1 PTLIHDLE
9 RVTVDVKEAW
19 SKTAGK
25 TKLAWR
31 ASATG
36 AVNVADALS
45 FVCAPLAARWD
56 MAADRRNK
64 LRTPENLK
72 ALMDAQKAHNS
83 ARALAARAKSERT
96 RARAGSR
103 NPLATAR
110 RAARVADKAAR
121 KGRDE
126 TRSALKAAR
135 LNYPSTLGASAIR
148 WHAAHALP
156 TAGLSYAWSSSADWT
171 TWPTL
176 TSAAVVAANV
186 TGLWLGRRSVA
197 VTVDDDGLTADE
209 RGLMERLDPAH
220 WVEHAGDRGLAGT
233 VTTPPQ
239 MTPAG
244 IVCGVRLDGKWT
256 VSEFKGKEESIRAVL
271 GMKTET
277 RMEIGKGSQ
286 GDWARIVVRTRSAS
300 DGMSMLWTPE
310 HTALGVDEVTGDLV
324 DIPLKPGVHVLLAG
338 ITGMGKSVSWR
349 GLFLKAMA
357 DPEWTAVVLDP
368 KRQEAIGVQHAVRAV
383 GQEPNREQRMADI
396 YGLILELTREMHRRQ
411 GIATSATWTPDGK
424 PENRFLLVIVD
435 EGAAIIRMA
444 KEPRYKDVLDLLDE
458 LWGEARAAG
467 FQFVWATQNPTKQ
480 GGIPALVKDN
490 MSVRISLTTGAG
502 EHERAV
508 FGENAQAT
516 GWAPSTLGGIPG
528 RAMIQDGKRR
538 PDPVRMWNVP
548 NDVMASLPKA
558 EPWRS
563 PAGTPVPGPDGG
575 KNGKRLAL
583 VKTAA
588 EEVPAPRA
596 EEAAAAPAGA
606 PTNRDRVL
614 DAVRSAAGPLA
625 QKDIAE
631 ATGIDKGAVSR
642 AVTALVKAGEIAK
655 TKAGIVIAGKEA
667 SA

>member
-1 PTLIHDLE
+1 MN
-9 RVTVDVKEAW
+9 EAW
-19 SKTAGK
+19 SKTAESTK
-25 TKLAWR
+25 SARVKLAER
-31 ASATG
+31 
-36 AVNVADALS
+36 AVNLADALS
-45 FVCAPLAARWD
+45 PACAPLAARWD
-56 MAADRRNK
+56 AAADRRDK

-72 ALMDAQKAHNS
+72 KLMDAQKAHNS
-83 ARALAARAKSERT
+83 ARSLAARAKSERT
-96 RARAGSR
+96 RARAGSK

-110 RAARVADKAAR
+110 RAARTADKAAR
-121 KGRDE
+121 KGRDKA
-126 TRSALKAAR
+126 RADLKAAQAD
-135 LNYPSTLGASAIR
+135 YPSTLTSVAVR
-148 WHAAHALP
+148 WHAVHALP
-156 TAGLSYAWSSSADWT
+156 TTALSYAWSTSADWT

-186 TGLWLGRRSVA
+186 TGLWLGRRA
-197 VTVDDDGLTADE
+197 VTLTVDDEGLTAE
-209 RGLMERLDPAH
+209 EKALMERLDPAY
-220 WVEHAGDRGLAGT
+220 WVQHADERGLAGT

-244 IVCGVRLDGKWT
+244 IVCGVRLDGKWS
-256 VSEFKGKEESIRAVL
+256 VPKLKAEADAVRALL

-300 DGMSMLWTPE
+300 DGMSMFWTPE
-310 HTALGVDEVTGDLV
+310 HTALGVDEVTGELV
-324 DIPLKPGVHVLLAG
+324 DIPLKPGVHILLAG

-349 GLFLKAMA
+349 GHFMKAMA
-357 DPEWTAVVLDP
+357 DPKWTAVVLDP

-396 YGLILELTREMHRRQ
+396 YALILELTKEMHRRQ
-411 GIATSATWTPDGK
+411 GVATSADWTPDGK

-444 KEPRYKDVLDLLDE
+444 NDKRYKDVLDLLDE

-467 FQFVWATQNPTKQ
+467 FQFIWATQNPTKQ

-516 GWAPSTLGGIPG
+516 GWAPSTLGSIPG
-528 RAMIQDGKRR
+528 RALIQDGKRR
-538 PDPVRMWNVP
+538 PDPVRMWNVT
-548 NDVMASLPKA
+548 NDVMAALPKA
-558 EPWRS
+558 DPWRS
-563 PAGTPVPGPDGG
+563 PVGTPVPGPDDG
-575 KNGKRLAL
+575 KGGKRLVL
-583 VKTAA
+583 VKAAA
-588 EEVPAPRA
+588 EEVPAPRT
-596 EEAAAAPAGA
+596 EEVAAAPAGA

-614 DAVRSAAGPLA
+614 DVIRRAPGPIS
-625 QKDIAE
+625 QKGIAE
-631 ATGIDKGAVSR
+631 RSGVDKGGVSR
-642 AVTALVKAGEIAK
+642 AVKALVKSGDVAKLDDGQVVIAAGE
-655 TKAGIVIAGKEA
+655 V